1 MVAAR
6 HWRGGGLARHLAG
19 MRSSLPTP
27 DERLLARYADARDP
41 ADLEELVRRYRPLAR
56 SLARRFRSA
65 GMASEDL
72 EQAACLGLVNA
83 LLRFDPA
90 RGYAFSTF
98 AVPTILGELRR
109 LCRAAAWQ
117 AHVPRPA
124 RERLRDVR
132 AASAALGAATGRA
145 PSAAEI
151 AAQLRWSEE
160 QVVESLC
167 AVGALESVPLD
178 GDAVGA
184 IDPGYELVELR
195 GAIEAA
201 LPRLDDDQRRV
212 LRLRYADE
220 RTFREIGTELAL
232 GPAQA
237 ARLLRSSVDRLAAL
251 AA

>member
-1 MVAAR
+1 
-6 HWRGGGLARHLAG
+6 
-19 MRSSLPTP
+19 MRPSRRTP
-27 DERLLARYADARDP
+27 DERLLARYAAARDP
-41 ADLEELVRRYRPLAR
+41 ADLEELVRRYLPLAR
-56 SLARRFRSA
+56 SLARRFRNGA
-65 GMASEDL
+65 VAAEDL
-72 EQAACLGLVNA
+72 DQAACLGLVGA

-90 RGYAFSTF
+90 RGCAFSTF

-109 LCRAAAWQ
+109 QCRAAAWP
-117 AHVPRPA
+117 AHVPRPV

-132 AASAALGAATGRA
+132 AASAALGAESGRA
-145 PSAAEI
+145 PRAAEI
-151 AAQLRWSEE
+151 AERLRWSEE
-160 QVVESLC
+160 LVVDSLA

-201 LPRLDDDQRRV
+201 LPQLDDDERRV

-220 RTFREIGTELAL
+220 RTFREIGRELAL

-237 ARLLRSSVDRLAAL
+237 ARLVRSSVDRLAAL